1 MKTEKILLV
10 LVPIILLY
18 DFAKRLF
25 FPATEWLSPG
35 VRLLTLVFEAAMVIG
50 IVGLTFRRLKS
61 TTRPI
66 KAAGPWLALPGL
78 GLLAGLGLFVMRL
91 GGGDEAA
98 LPPHAP
104 HSASRGKSVPDD
116 LRKWGERM
124 ETLVASYHYAMAKYK
139 ASVWF
144 QVEGADLQ
152 KLPRKDLRDFLA
164 RYDELIASYDRMIEF
179 LEEPGLQDKADA
191 LVRFAKAQGVSPPQ
205 LELKPDGW
213 RKRRFIDATNRKIW
227 RIVDAHWEEWRTN
240 SWPPEGDP
248 KPWEKEA
255 LALTSEIENAEKKP

>member
-18 DFAKRLF
+18 DFTKRLF

-35 VRLLTLVFEAAMVIG
+35 VRFVAIVFEVAMVIG

-61 TTRPI
+61 TARPI
-66 KAAGPWLALPGL
+66 NAAGPWLALPGL
-78 GLLAGLGLFVMRL
+78 GLLAGLGLFVMHL
-91 GGGDEAA
+91 SGGDEAA
-98 LPPHAP
+98 LPPHTT

-124 ETLVASYHYAMAKYK
+124 ETLFASYQKARAEVK
-139 ASVWF
+139 ASDWI
-144 QVEGADLQ
+144 QVSGGDQQ
-152 KLPRKDLRDFLA
+152 KLPQKDLRDFLA

-179 LEEPGLQDKADA
+179 LEEPGLQDKADGF
-191 LVRFAKAQGVSPPQ
+191 VRFAKAQGVSPPP

-227 RIVDAHWEEWRTN
+227 EMIDAHWEEWRAN
-240 SWPPEGDP
+240 PWPPEGDP
-248 KPWEKEA
+248 KPWEKEVLA
-255 LALTSEIENAEKKP
+255 LASKIENAEKEP